1 VAKSAAPAEG
11 AVRWEVAE
19 VFRLHGGD
27 VARWASRLGGPGLEL
42 EDVVQEVFL
51 KVHQH
56 LPAWR
61 QERAQLTTWLYRIT
75 ENVVR
80 HRRRKERMRRWLGG
94 SAAEVAQEVP
104 SPARTAEE
112 ALAGRQAQARF
123 YRALDGMNERYRAAL
138 ILFELEGLSGEQIAT
153 LMEAKTATVWVWLH
167 RARAEFLKRLQ
178 RIIEEE
184 GE

>member
-1 VAKSAAPAEG
+1 MAAPAGSAER
-11 AVRWEVAE
+11 VEVAE

-61 QERAQLTTWLYRIT
+61 PDRAQLTTWLYRVT

-80 HRRRKERMRRWLGG
+80 HRRRKERVRRWLGG
-94 SAAEVAQEVP
+94 SATDVAQDVP
-104 SPARTAEE
+104 SLERTAEE
-112 ALAGRQAQARF
+112 ALVGR
-123 YRALDGMNERYRAAL
+123 
-138 ILFELEGLSGEQIAT
+138 
-153 LMEAKTATVWVWLH
+153 
-167 RARAEFLKRLQ
+167 
-178 RIIEEE
+178 
-184 GE
+184 